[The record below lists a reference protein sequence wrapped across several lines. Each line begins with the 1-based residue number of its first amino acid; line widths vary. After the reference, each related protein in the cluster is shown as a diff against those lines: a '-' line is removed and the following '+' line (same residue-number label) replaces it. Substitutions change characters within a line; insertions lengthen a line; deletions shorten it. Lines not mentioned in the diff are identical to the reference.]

1 MQKDALLWPQGNGG
15 RALLIKY
22 YREGGKNRKGYME
35 LSWKDGSAQHTA
47 EGSVL

>member
-22 YREGGKNRKGYME
+22 YREERVEEAMC
-35 LSWKDGSAQHTA
+35 S
-47 EGSVL
+47 